1 MMQIGMV
8 LGYFTSY
15 PMNRLLI
22 KKGWK
27 EAMG

>member
-8 LGYFTSY
+8 LGFFTSY
-15 PMNRLLI
+15 QINRWLVKI
-22 KKGWK
+22 GWK